1 MPLVE
6 PRLTH
11 RYVLLV
17 GPMLPGHR
25 MLDEECVQSRF
36 RPRSVDRDRVRYALH
51 HVEGFEQGTV
61 TERVVRGI
69 LGG

>member
-1 MPLVE
+1 MALLE

-36 RPRSVDRDRVRYALH
+36 RPRSVDRDRVGYALH
-51 HVEGFEQGTV
+51 HVEGFE
-61 TERVVRGI
+61 
-69 LGG
+69 